1 MGFVSRFR
9 NKFKYRMTLSRKL
22 ISCFLVVALLLGV
35 TGFIST
41 LYLTTLDSKYTD
53 LIDRRAV
60 ILSNIL
66 KVQVQ
71 ISKENSL
78 IRAYIVTK
86 DTEFLE
92 KLTNEYN
99 TATQLIADT
108 INLTHIPEF
117 KATLQQLQEGN
128 DEFKE
133 KNDQLIQMIGENASS
148 EQITEYFM
156 SDVFPLGTNLDPV
169 VDQLASD
176 QMKSMNEASEKSSVL
191 VRKAVTNV
199 RNVSVF
205 AFIVSILI
213 GYFCSRSISRP
224 VVAITS
230 AAEQIALGNL
240 AIEDVKVKSKDE
252 IRTLASSFHQMRDN
266 LQDLVR
272 QISISSEHVASSSE
286 ELTASSEQSSQASES
301 ITITIQEVSSNAQ
314 MQSRSVD
321 ESLQAIHE
329 MSSGVQQIASNAQMT
344 SSLTMETASKAIEGN
359 QSIQLTVS
367 QMESIQLTMNNLVDA
382 VTDMEEQSEKIEM
395 IIEVISE
402 IAAQTNLLSLN
413 AAIEAARAG
422 EHGRGF
428 AVVADEVRKL
438 AEQSSQSAG
447 QITELVTTIKE
458 RTHHVVETT
467 EAGVKEVSDGIGVV
481 HKTGDLFEVIKQNIE
496 EVSNQVQE
504 ISAASQQISVST
516 EQVVHSIG
524 LISDGSKTVAAESQ
538 NLAAST
544 EEQLASMEEITASAA
559 SLSTMAEDLQELVG
573 KFKV

>member
-1 MGFVSRFR
+1 MGFGSKLR
-9 NKFKYRMTLSRKL
+9 NKFTFRMTIARKL
-22 ISCFLVVALLLGV
+22 IGSFLIVALLLGI

-41 LYLTTLDSKYTD
+41 LYLTKLNSTYTD

-60 ILSNIL
+60 VLSNIL
-66 KVQVQ
+66 KIQVG

-78 IRAYIVTK
+78 IRAYIVTEN
-86 DTEFLE
+86 TEFLD
-92 KLTNEYN
+92 KLSAEYD
-99 TATQLIADT
+99 TATKLITDT
-108 INLTHIPEF
+108 QNLTHIPEF
-117 KATLQQLQEGN
+117 KERLQELQKGN
-128 DEFKE
+128 SEFKQ
-133 KNDQLIQMIGENASS
+133 KSDQLIQMIKNKTPS
-148 EQITEYFM
+148 EQVTAFFL
-156 SDVFPLGTNLDPV
+156 SDVFPLGINLDPV

-176 QMKSMNEASEKSSVL
+176 QMKSMDEASDKSSIL
-191 VRKAVTNV
+191 IKKAVTNV

-205 AFIVSILI
+205 AFIMSILI
-213 GYFCSRSISRP
+213 GYLCSRSISRP

-252 IRTLASSFHQMRDN
+252 VRTLANSFHQMRDN

-272 QISISSEHVASSSE
+272 RISISSEHVASSSE

-301 ITITIQEVSSNAQ
+301 ITITIQEVSNNAQ

-359 QSIQLTVS
+359 QSIQRTVS
-367 QMESIQLTMNNLVDA
+367 QMESIGLTMNNLVNA
-382 VTDMEEQSEKIEM
+382 VSEMEEQSEKIEL
-395 IIEVISE
+395 IVGVISE

-422 EHGRGF
+422 EQGRGF

-447 QITELVTTIKE
+447 QITELVMTIKE

-544 EEQLASMEEITASAA
+544 EEQLASMEEITSSAS
-559 SLSTMAEDLQELVG
+559 SLSTMAEELQELVG

>member
-1 MGFVSRFR
+1 MGFRRELR
-9 NKFKYRMTLSRKL
+9 NKVTFKMTIGRKL
-22 ISCFLVVALLLGV
+22 IGSFLIVALLLGI
-35 TGFIST
+35 TGSIAT
-41 LYLTTLDSKYTD
+41 IYLTKVDSTYTD
-53 LIDRRAV
+53 LTDRRAV
-60 ILSNIL
+60 ILSNTL
-66 KVQVQ
+66 KIQVG

-78 IRAYIVTK
+78 IRAYMLTK
-86 DTEFLE
+86 DPEFLD
-92 KLTNEYN
+92 KLAEEYD
-99 TATQLIADT
+99 TTTRVIADT
-108 INLTHIPEF
+108 QSISYIPEY
-117 KATLQQLQEGN
+117 KEGLQKLQKGN
-128 DEFKE
+128 SEFKQ
-133 KNDQLIQMIGENASS
+133 KYDQLTQMIKDKGLSD
-148 EQITEYFM
+148 QTMEYFTKE
-156 SDVFPLGTNLDPV
+156 VFPLGVNLDPI
-169 VDQLASD
+169 VDDLVSYQLT
-176 QMKSMNEASEKSSVL
+176 SMDEASRESSAL
-191 VRKAVTNV
+191 VKGAVST
-199 RNVSVF
+199 VF
-205 AFIVSILI
+205 YLSAFTFFLAVLI
-213 GYFCSRSISRP
+213 GYLCSRSISRP

-230 AAEQIALGNL
+230 VAEQIALGNL
-240 AIEDVKVKSKDE
+240 TVQDAKVKSKDE
-252 IRTLASSFHQMRDN
+252 IRMLANSFHQMRDN

-272 QISISSEHVASSSE
+272 QISTSSEHVASSSE

-344 SSLTMETASKAIEGN
+344 SSLTMDTASKAIEGN

-367 QMESIQLTMNNLVDA
+367 QMESIELTMNNLVNA
-382 VTDMEEQSEKIEM
+382 VTDMEEQSEKIEL
-395 IIEVISE
+395 IVEVISE
-402 IAAQTNLLSLN
+402 IAAQTNLLALN

>member
-1 MGFVSRFR
+1 MGFGSKLR
-9 NKFKYRMTLSRKL
+9 NKVTFKMTIGRKL
-22 ISCFLVVALLLGV
+22 IGSFIIVSLLLGMIGSIATV
-35 TGFIST
+35 
-41 LYLTTLDSKYTD
+41 YLTKVDSTYTD

-60 ILSNIL
+60 ILSNML
-66 KVQVQ
+66 KIQVG
-71 ISKENSL
+71 IAKENSL
-78 IRAYIVTK
+78 IRGYIVTK
-86 DTEFLE
+86 DAEFLD
-92 KLTNEYN
+92 KLAVEYE
-99 TATQLIADT
+99 TATKLIAET
-108 INLTHIPEF
+108 QVLSHIPEF
-117 KATLQQLQEGN
+117 DERLQELQEGN
-128 DEFKE
+128 SEFKQKYE
-133 KNDQLIQMIGENASS
+133 QLIQMIEENAPS

-156 SDVFPLGTNLDPV
+156 SEVFPLGTNLDPV
-169 VDQLASD
+169 SEQLAID
-176 QMKSMNEASEKSSVL
+176 QMQSMNEASRESSAIVKNAIIT
-191 VRKAVTNV
+191 VMVI
-199 RNVSVF
+199 SIF
-205 AFIVSILI
+205 AFILAVLI
-213 GYFCSRSISRP
+213 GYLCSRSISKP

-252 IRTLASSFHQMRDN
+252 IRTLADSFHQMRDN

-286 ELTASSEQSSQASES
+286 ELTASSEQSSQASET
-301 ITITIQEVSSNAQ
+301 ITITIQEVSNSAQ

-344 SSLTMETASKAIEGN
+344 SSLTMETASRAIEGN
-359 QSIQLTVS
+359 QSIKLTVS
-367 QMESIQLTMNNLVDA
+367 QMESIELTMNNLVSA

-395 IIEVISE
+395 IVEVISE
-402 IAAQTNLLSLN
+402 IAAQTNLLALN

-481 HKTGDLFEVIKQNIE
+481 HKTGDLFEVIKRNIE

-544 EEQLASMEEITASAA
+544 EEQLASMEEITSSAS

>member
-1 MGFVSRFR
+1 MGFGSKLR
-9 NKFKYRMTLSRKL
+9 NKVTFKMTIGRKL
-22 ISCFLVVALLLGV
+22 IGSFIIVSLLLGMI
-35 TGFIST
+35 GSIAT
-41 LYLTTLDSKYTD
+41 LYLTKVDSTYTD

-60 ILSNIL
+60 ILSNML
-66 KVQVQ
+66 KIQVE

-86 DTEFLE
+86 DPEFLD
-92 KLTNEYN
+92 KIAAEYEV
-99 TATQLIADT
+99 ATKLIAET
-108 INLTHIPEF
+108 QVLSHIPEF
-117 KATLQQLQEGN
+117 DERLQELQEGN
-128 DEFKE
+128 SEFKQKYE
-133 KNDQLIQMIGENASS
+133 QLIQMIQENAPS
-148 EQITEYFM
+148 EQVTEYFL
-156 SDVFPLGTNLDPV
+156 SEVFPLGNDLDPLV
-169 VDQLASD
+169 EQLASD
-176 QMKSMNEASEKSSVL
+176 QMESMNESSKESSV
-191 VRKAVTNV
+191 VVKNAITTVMII
-199 RNVSVF
+199 SIF
-205 AFIVSILI
+205 AFIMAVLI
-213 GYFCSRSISRP
+213 GYLCSRSISRP
-224 VVAITS
+224 VIAIT
-230 AAEQIALGNL
+230 AVAEQIALGNL
-240 AIEDVKVKSKDE
+240 TVKDVKVKSKDE

-286 ELTASSEQSSQASES
+286 ELTASSEQSSQASET
-301 ITITIQEVSSNAQ
+301 ITITIQEVSNNAQ

-344 SSLTMETASKAIEGN
+344 SSLTMETANKAIEGN

-367 QMESIQLTMNNLVDA
+367 QMESIELTMNNLVIA

-395 IIEVISE
+395 IVEVISE
-402 IAAQTNLLSLN
+402 IAAQTNLLALN

-481 HKTGDLFEVIKQNIE
+481 HKTGNLFEVIKRNIE

-544 EEQLASMEEITASAA
+544 EEQLASMEEITSSAS